1 MEGQS
6 RERMRSGPRRQ
17 EMTNSGSSPPHPH
30 PPVPLTEGR
39 RQMGGWGGGVW
50 LGSPTWVF
58 TCPISTTEKAAAYT
72 RPLECDL
79 NSKFFSYI
87 IE

>member
-17 EMTNSGSSPPHPH
+17 EMTNNGSSPPHPH

-50 LGSPTWVF
+50 LGSPTWSLHM
-58 TCPISTTEKAAAYT
+58 P
-72 RPLECDL
+72 
-79 NSKFFSYI
+79 N
-87 IE
+87 

>member
-39 RQMGGWGGGVW
+39 RQMGGVGWGGMA
-50 LGSPTWVF
+50 WV
-58 TCPISTTEKAAAYT
+58 PHVVPSHAQLVPQKRLLRIQ
-72 RPLECDL
+72 DL
-79 NSKFFSYI
+79 LDVT
-87 IE
+87 

>member
-39 RQMGGWGGGVW
+39 RQMGGWGGG
-50 LGSPTWVF
+50 GGMAWV
-58 TCPISTTEKAAAYT
+58 PHVVPSHAQLVPQRILL
-72 RPLECDL
+72 RIQDL
-79 NSKFFSYI
+79 LDVT
-87 IE
+87 